1 VATTSEI
8 LTMIAPEVAAR
19 ADADVWIS
27 LAVLQ
32 MAPSVWGT
40 VYQMAVC
47 YLAAHMATLAPLDV
61 DDAAD
66 AAGVAGPVTAR
77 STGELSESY
86 GATTAV
92 STGSRTAE
100 EADLS
105 TTVYGRRYL
114 ALRATRAG
122 VGPRVVIVAR

>member
-1 VATTSEI
+1 MATTSEI

-19 ADADVWIS
+19 ADADTWIS
-27 LAVLQ
+27 LAGLQ
-32 MAPSVWGT
+32 MSATVWGNA
-40 VYQMAVC
+40 YQMGVC
-47 YLAAHMATLAPLDV
+47 YLAAHMATLSPLDE

-66 AAGVAGPVTAR
+66 VARDAGPVTAR

-86 GATTAV
+86 GASTAIA
-92 STGSRTAE
+92 TGSRTAE

-114 ALRATRAG
+114 ALRATRSG

>member
-1 VATTSEI
+1 MATTSEV

-19 ADADVWIS
+19 ADADTWLS
-27 LAVLQ
+27 LAVTQLT
-32 MAPSVWGT
+32 ASVWGN

-66 AAGVAGPVTAR
+66 AAGLAGPVTGRA
-77 STGELSESY
+77 TGQRSESY
-86 GATTAV
+86 GT
-92 STGSRTAE
+92 STSSGSRTAE

-114 ALRATRAG
+114 ALRATRSGAAA
-122 VGPRVVIVAR
+122 RVVIVTR